1 MSHTKIQ
8 LGTINELSL
17 KNVWQLEEKHFTPWL
32 SKNMDVLGDVLGFD
46 MECLDTELQ
55 AGDGQRHVDMLVELN
70 GKHLA
75 IIENQYGKAD
85 PSHGWRTLHYS
96 VALGAKI
103 AIWVFE
109 DISSDDERL
118 ISFLNEH
125 PDIDIIGV
133 QAKVYQ
139 IDDSLPAITFQVIP
153 ASQEA
158 LSRAKRRSQVSRG
171 ISTKEVFYGEFF
183 PSLISKLLSSGVS
196 KGKHGHGHGTP
207 NYHCDWPSPYGGLNK
222 IEAAFR
228 QNGRGEKSYRV
239 QIKLADKD
247 PNRVIENFEYLE
259 RNQDI
264 LTKNL
269 PLHDCNFY
277 LKENRKMQFIEFY
290 FDEAVDVDC
299 ITKEQLVDIKAWTA
313 DIIPQLNSN
322 LIELREKQNAP
333 KISVVTSGKAMATA

>member
-1 MSHTKIQ
+1 MTIK

-17 KNVWQLEEKHFTPWL
+17 KSVWQLEEKHFTPWL
-32 SKNMDVLGDVLGFD
+32 SKNMDVLGEVLGFD

-158 LSRAKRRSQVSRG
+158 LSRAKRRSQASRG
-171 ISTKEVFYGEFF
+171 ITDKETFYGEFF
-183 PSLISKLLSSGVS
+183 PDLISCLAAAGVS
-196 KGKHGHGHGTP
+196 KGRHGHGHGTP

-239 QIKLADKD
+239 QLKLADKD
-247 PNRVIENFEYLE
+247 KIRVADNFEFL
-259 RNQDI
+259 QLHKAI
-264 LTKNL
+264 LVDGL
-269 PLHDCNFY
+269 PHHDCNFY
-277 LKENRKMQFIEFY
+277 WKENRKMQFVEFY
-290 FDEAVDVDC
+290 FTEGVTVDNINVDQ
-299 ITKEQLVDIKAWTA
+299 IEDIKVWTE
-313 DIIPQLNSN
+313 DFVIQLNAN
-322 LIELREKQNAP
+322 LIKLREMQNAP
-333 KISVVTSGKAMATA
+333 NISVVISEKVSASA

>member
-1 MSHTKIQ
+1 MKIN

-17 KNVWQLEEKHFTPWL
+17 KSVWQLEEKHFTPWL
-32 SKNMDVLGDVLGFD
+32 SKNMDVMGDALGFE

-75 IIENQYGKAD
+75 IVENQYGKAD

-118 ISFLNEH
+118 ISFLNDH

-139 IDDSLPAITFQVIP
+139 IDDSLPAVTFEVIP

-158 LSRAKRRSQVSRG
+158 LSRVKKKAQLSRMVS
-171 ISTKEVFYGEFF
+171 SKESFYGEFF
-183 PSLISKLLSSGVS
+183 PKLIEHLSRAGVS
-196 KGKHGHGHGTP
+196 KGRHSHGHGTP
-207 NYHCDWPSPYGGLNK
+207 NYHCDWPSPYGGNNK

-228 QNGRGEKSYRV
+228 QNGRGEKSFRV
-239 QIKLADKD
+239 QIKLSDKD
-247 PNRVIENFEYLE
+247 SNKVIENFEYLK
-259 RNQDI
+259 RNQDVLKKDI
-264 LTKNL
+264 EVDF
-269 PLHDCNFY
+269 DCNFY
-277 LKENRKMQFIEFY
+277 MKENRKMQFIEFY
-290 FDEAVDVDC
+290 FTESVDV
-299 ITKEQLVDIKAWTA
+299 ENLAEGQLE
-313 DIIPQLNSN
+313 DIIEWTRIIVPQLNSN
-322 LIELREKQNAP
+322 LIELREHKEGSLSQ
-333 KISVVTSGKAMATA
+333 VTPLLKRVATQ

>member
-1 MSHTKIQ
+1 MNIKLGKIE
-8 LGTINELSL
+8 ELSL
-17 KNVWQLEEKHFTPWL
+17 KSVWQLEEKHFTPWL
-32 SKNMDVLGDVLGFD
+32 SKNMDVIGEALGLDIV
-46 MECLDTELQ
+46 CLDTELQ
-55 AGDGQRHVDMLVELN
+55 AGDGQRHVDMLVEIN

-96 VALGAKI
+96 LALGAKV

-125 PDIDIIGV
+125 PDIEIIGV

-158 LSRAKRRSQVSRG
+158 LFRVKRRAQLKRE
-171 ISTKEVFYGEFF
+171 ISSKESFYGEYF
-183 PSLISKLLSSGVS
+183 PDLISYLALAGVSSG
-196 KGKHGHGHGTP
+196 KHLHGHGTP
-207 NYHCDWPSPYGGLNK
+207 NYHCDWPSPYGGQNK

-239 QIKLADKD
+239 QLKLSDRDSSKVK
-247 PNRVIENFEYLE
+247 NNFEYLKKYQ
-259 RNQDI
+259 NT
-264 LTKNL
+264 LTKGF
-269 PLHDCNFY
+269 PPHDCNFY
-277 LKENRKMQFIEFY
+277 WKENRKMQFIEFY
-290 FDEAVDVDC
+290 FDEAVDVDN
-299 ITKEQLVDIKAWTA
+299 ITSDQLEDIREWTH
-313 DIIPQLNSN
+313 DIIPKLNAN
-322 LIELREKQNAP
+322 LIELREVQADP
-333 KISVVTSGKAMATA
+333 IPGVYSEVVAI